1 MHRTLAMILAGG
13 QGERLS
19 VLSRQR
25 AKPAVPF
32 AGKYRIIDFVL
43 SNCANSGLTDVAI
56 LTQYRPHSLNDHI
69 GTGRPWDL
77 DRTFGGVR
85 LLQPYLGRAH
95 SDWYRGTADAIYH
108 NLWYVEERKADEI
121 FILSGDHIYRQDY
134 REMLAYHRDTRADV
148 TVAVSEVPIE
158 DASRFGIMEVDDA
171 DRIVR
176 FWEKPKEPIGTLA
189 SMGIYIF
196 NRQVLFDSL
205 IEESEKRERLDFGQ
219 SVIPW
224 LLNSDARVYAFRF
237 HGYWQ
242 DVGTIQSYWDANME
256 LLSDL
261 PSLNLYEPDWI
272 IHTRSEERPPV
283 KVMEGSQVERSLL
296 SNGCIIIR
304 GSVVHSVLSP
314 GVIVKEGA
322 VIRDSIILNDT
333 VIGEGSVI
341 DRCILDKEIVVEPGV
356 RLGEGD
362 DVTPNWLEPSRLNT
376 GLTIVGKRAHI
387 PAGTIVGRNC
397 RIGVGVGPAD
407 FTSRFVPSGD
417 SIDSAVAAAV

>member
-1 MHRTLAMILAGG
+1 MNRTLAMILAGG

-43 SNCANSGLTDVAI
+43 SNCSNSGLDNVAI

-77 DRTFGGVR
+77 DRTNGGVR

-108 NLWYVEERKADEI
+108 NLWYVAERKADEI
-121 FILSGDHIYRQDY
+121 FILSGDHVYRQDY

-148 TVAVSEVPIE
+148 TVAVTEVPLA
-158 DASRFGIMEVDDA
+158 DANRFGIMEVDQT
-171 DRIVR
+171 DRILR

-196 NRQVLFDSL
+196 NRDALLASLVEDSD
-205 IEESEKRERLDFGQ
+205 KRERLDFGQ

-224 LLNSDARVYAFRF
+224 LLNGDAHVAAYRF
-237 HGYWQ
+237 QGYWQ
-242 DVGTIQSYWDANME
+242 DVGTLQSYWESNME

-261 PSLNLYEPDWI
+261 PSLNLYDPDWV

-283 KVMEGSQVERSLL
+283 KVMEGSHIERGLL
-296 SNGCIIIR
+296 SNGCIVIR
-304 GSVVHSVLSP
+304 GSVIHSVLSP

-322 VIRDSIILNDT
+322 IVRDSIIMNDT
-333 VIGEGSVI
+333 IVGEGSII
-341 DRCILDKEIVVEPGV
+341 DRCILDKEIVIEPGV
-356 RLGEGD
+356 RLGDGD
-362 DVTPNWLEPSRLNT
+362 DEAPNWLEPNRLNT
-376 GLTIVGKRAHI
+376 GLTLVGKRAI
-387 PAGTIVGRNC
+387 VPAGTIVGRNC
-397 RIGVGVGPAD
+397 RIGVGVRPED
-407 FTSRFVPSGD
+407 FGSRLIPSGD
-417 SIDSAVAAAV
+417 SVDSAVAATV